1 MVIAG
6 QPNAGEPGRT
16 LYELGGFQT
25 TVEHFVVRETLESN
39 PFGPHEHEQTE
50 LWYIVEGDAVLV
62 GDGSEQQVT
71 GGDLIA
77 IAPWETHGL
86 RTDSRVVWICLG

>member
-1 MVIAG
+1 MVIKG

-16 LYELGGFQT
+16 LYELGGFET
-25 TVEHFVVRETLESN
+25 AIEHFVVRETFGGN

-50 LWYIVEGDAVLV
+50 LWYIVEGDALLV
-62 GDGSEQQVT
+62 GGSSVEPVT
-71 GGDLIA
+71 AGDLIT
-77 IAPWETHGL
+77 IAPWEPHGL